1 MVKVKSLERDKDLE
15 NVELP
20 DEVEELIAACPKYI
34 VAHNEQQL
42 VDLSVRDAKNGCQ
55 EVKYDIPGRGEVVE
69 AVVCKVRNGISA
81 NYPEPYMRRRD
92 PNCMLIADE
101 KATDKEKYENRF
113 GEKFEDG
120 MREETFDWLKNQ
132 ELALFFF
139 ETGPKGL
146 GVKALAVV
154 PANAAFF
161 AFGLSLLQGIVDT
174 REREEVFKP
183 TSHIYIAPPF
193 RHTHFNGEQVVV
205 HRRLDN
211 KYEMFAYNLYPGPS
225 AKKGVY
231 GMLINQGEKED
242 WVTLHCSAVQVV
254 TPYGNTVNI
263 SHEGASGGGK
273 SEMLEDMHRE
283 RSGRLLFGKNLM
295 TDEKFHI
302 TLPQGC
308 GLRPMTDDM
317 AICHNSLQKNN
328 GKLTLMDAE
337 NSWFVRVDHINKY
350 GTEPN
355 LEAITA
361 NPDKPL
367 LFLNIDAAPNST
379 ALIWEH
385 IEDEPNK
392 PCPNP
397 RVTIPRNIIPDVLKE
412 PLSID
417 VRSFGVRVPPCT
429 KENPTYGI
437 LGLFHVL
444 PPALAWLWRLVAP
457 RGHGNPSII
466 TGDGMSSEGVGSY
479 WPFATG
485 KKVDQANLLLEQI
498 MDTPKVKYILI
509 PNQHIGAWKVG
520 FMPEWITR
528 EYLARRG
535 GAWFTEDQLR
545 PARMPLLGY
554 SLQELLVEG
563 QNIEREFLQVHR
575 QAEVGEKAYDIGGKI
590 LSDFFKKCLRDYLEP
605 GLHPVGRKII
615 ETALND
621 GTIDDYSDLIE
632 GEPIIREI

>member
-1 MVKVKSLERDKDLE
+1 MIEHEELK
-15 NVELP
+15 NVVLP
-20 DEVEELIAACPKYI
+20 PEVEELLEACPNFI
-34 VAHNEQQL
+34 VGHTEKDL
-42 VDLSVRDAKNGCQ
+42 VELAVRDAENGCQ
-55 EVKYDIPGRGEVVE
+55 EVKYDVPGKGEVVE
-69 AVVCKVRNGISA
+69 TNVCKVRNGISA
-81 NYPEPYMRRRD
+81 NYLEPYMRRRD
-92 PNCMLIADE
+92 PNCMLIADD
-101 KATDKEKYENRF
+101 KPTDKERYEDRY
-113 GEKFEDG
+113 GEDFSKVRD
-120 MREETFDWLKNQ
+120 ETFEWLKTQ

-139 ETGPKGL
+139 ETGPSGL
-146 GVKALAVV
+146 GVKAFAVV

-174 REREEVFKP
+174 RERDEFEPESF
-183 TSHIYIAPPF
+183 IYVAPPF
-193 RHTHFNGEQVVV
+193 RHTHFDGEQVVV
-205 HRRLDN
+205 HRRLEN

-231 GMLINQGEKED
+231 GMLINQGVEEE

-283 RSGRLLFGKNLM
+283 RSGRLLLGKNLI
-295 TDEKFHI
+295 TDEEYKF

-317 AICHNSLQKNN
+317 AITHHSLQKDD

-337 NSWFVRVDHINKY
+337 NAWFVRVDHINEY
-350 GTEPN
+350 GKEPN

-361 NPDKPL
+361 RPEKPL

-385 IEDEPNK
+385 IEDEPGK

-397 RVTIPRNIIPDVLKE
+397 RVTIPRDIIPDVLKK

-444 PPALAWLWRLVAP
+444 PPALAWLWRLVSP

-466 TGDGMSSEGVGSY
+466 TGEGMSSEGVGSY

-498 MDTPKVKYILI
+498 MDTPKVKYILV

-545 PARMPLLGY
+545 PARLPMLGY
-554 SLQELLVEG
+554 ALNELLVEG
-563 QNIEREFLQVHR
+563 QHIEKEFLQVDR
-575 QAEVGEKAYDIGGKI
+575 QPEVGKEAYDAGAEILSNFFKKTIKQYLVEGLDPVGEK
-590 LSDFFKKCLRDYLEP
+590 
-605 GLHPVGRKII
+605 II
-615 ETALND
+615 KTCLND
-621 GTIDDYSDLIE
+621 GSVEDYCNLVE
-632 GEPIIREI
+632 GDPIIKNI

>member
-1 MVKVKSLERDKDLE
+1 MIETKELE
-15 NVELP
+15 NVILP
-20 DEVEELIAACPKYI
+20 PEVEEILEACPNYI
-34 VAHNEQQL
+34 VAHNEDEL
-42 VDLSVRDAKNGCQ
+42 VELSVRDAKNGCH
-55 EVKYDIPGRGEVVE
+55 EVKYDIPGKGEVVE
-69 AVVCKVRNGISA
+69 TVVCKVRNGLSA
-81 NYPEPYMRRRD
+81 NYTEPYMRRRD
-92 PNCMLIADE
+92 PNCMLIADDQP
-101 KATDKEKYENRF
+101 TDKERYDERYGKD
-113 GEKFEDG
+113 FEG
-120 MREETFDWLKNQ
+120 MREETFEWFKEQ

-139 ETGPKGL
+139 ETGPSGL
-146 GVKALAVV
+146 GVKAMALV

-174 REREEVFKP
+174 REIEGEFEAK
-183 TSHIYIAPPF
+183 SFIYVAPPF
-193 RHTHFNGEQVVV
+193 RHTHFDGEQVVV
-205 HRRLDN
+205 HRRLEN

-242 WVTLHCSAVQVV
+242 WLTLHCSAVQVV

-283 RSGRLLFGKNLM
+283 RSGRLLLGKNLI
-295 TDEKFHI
+295 TDEKYEI

-317 AICHNSLQKNN
+317 AITHNSIQKDD

-337 NSWFVRVDHINKY
+337 NSWFVRVDHINEY
-350 GTEPN
+350 GKEPN

-361 NPDKPL
+361 RPEKPL

-385 IEDEPNK
+385 IEDEPGK
-392 PCPNP
+392 SCPNP
-397 RVTIPRNIIPDVLKE
+397 RVTIPRDIIPDVLKK
-412 PLSID
+412 PISID

-444 PPALAWLWRLVAP
+444 PPALAWLWRLVSP

-466 TGDGMSSEGVGSY
+466 TGEGMSSEGVGSY

-498 MDTPKVKYILI
+498 IDTPKVKYILI
-509 PNQHIGAWKVG
+509 PNQHIGAWNVG

-535 GAWFTEDQLR
+535 GAWFTEGQLK
-545 PARMPLLGY
+545 PARMSLLGY
-554 SLQELLVEG
+554 SLKELLVEG
-563 QNIEREFLQVHR
+563 QHIEKEFLQVHR
-575 QAEVGEKAYDIGGKI
+575 QPEVGQKAYDIGGKI
-590 LSDFFKKCLRDYLEP
+590 LSDFFKDTIKQYLEP
-605 GLHPVGRKII
+605 ELNPVGREII
-615 ETALND
+615 ETCLND
-621 GTIDDYSDLIE
+621 GTVEDYCDLIN
-632 GEPIIREI
+632 GEPIIRKI